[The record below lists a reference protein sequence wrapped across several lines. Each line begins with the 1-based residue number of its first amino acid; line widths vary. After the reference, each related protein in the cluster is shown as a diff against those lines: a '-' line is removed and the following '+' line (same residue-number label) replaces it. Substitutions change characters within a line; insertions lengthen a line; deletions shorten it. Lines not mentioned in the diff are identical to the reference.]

1 MKQEKKRIFQGTPST
16 LKPWTYEARLRREKA
31 CREKAQ
37 IESVAA
43 KLETFAS
50 ELKADGVRY
59 FIFTDINAN
68 CHIKVDC
75 TNEQFAEMLTELAS
89 RIQNPFASFLGE
101 QFIAHGLALLKYH
114 NKEAFD
120 IVKRNIAEL

>member
-1 MKQEKKRIFQGTPST
+1 MTQKKKRILQGTTSN
-16 LKPWTYEARLRREKA
+16 LKPGTYEAMLRREKA
-31 CREKAQ
+31 RSEK

-75 TNEQFAEMLTELAS
+75 TNKQFAEMLTELSS
-89 RIQNPFASFLGE
+89 RIQNPFASFIGE
-101 QFIAHGLALLKYH
+101 QFIAHGLALLKEH
-114 NKEAFD
+114 NTEAFD

>member
-1 MKQEKKRIFQGTPST
+1 MKQEKKRILQGTASN
-16 LKPWTYEARLRREKA
+16 LKPWTYEAILRREKA
-31 CREKAQ
+31 RREKAQ

-59 FIFTDINAN
+59 FILTDINAN
-68 CHIKVDC
+68 CHIKIDC
-75 TNEQFAEMLTELAS
+75 TYEQFAEMLTEFTS
-89 RIQNPFASFLGE
+89 RIQGPLASFLGE
-101 QFIAHGLALLKYH
+101 QLIANGLALLKCH

>member
-1 MKQEKKRIFQGTPST
+1 MAMKKETILQSNTSC
-16 LKPWTYEARLRREKA
+16 LKAEIYEAKLRSAKIQRERFLA
-31 CREKAQ
+31 EKVEA
-37 IESVAA
+37 
-43 KLETFAS
+43 FAS

-75 TNEQFAEMLTELAS
+75 TNEQFAGMLTELTS
-89 RIQNPFASFLGE
+89 RVQDPFASFLGE
-101 QFIAHGLALLKYH
+101 QLIVHGLALLKYH

>member
-1 MKQEKKRIFQGTPST
+1 MTHEKKRIFQGTTSY
-16 LKPWTYEARLRREKA
+16 LKPGTYEERLRSARMQKGIILAEKVEA
-31 CREKAQ
+31 
-37 IESVAA
+37 
-43 KLETFAS
+43 FAS

-75 TNEQFAEMLTELAS
+75 TNEQFAGMLTEFTS
-89 RIQNPFASFLGE
+89 RVQDPFASFLGE
-101 QFIAHGLALLKYH
+101 QLIVHGLALLKYH

-120 IVKRNIAEL
+120 IVKRNIASL

>member
-1 MKQEKKRIFQGTPST
+1 MKQKKKRIIQGTTSN
-16 LKPWTYEARLRREKA
+16 LKPGTYEAMLRREKA
-31 CREKAQ
+31 RSEK

-59 FIFTDINAN
+59 FIFTDLNTN

-75 TNEQFAEMLTELAS
+75 TNEQFAGMLTEFAS
-89 RIQNPFASFLGE
+89 RIQNPFASFIGE
-101 QFIAHGLALLKYH
+101 QFIAHGLALLKEH

>member
-1 MKQEKKRIFQGTPST
+1 MKQKKKRILQGTTSN
-16 LKPWTYEARLRREKA
+16 LKPGTYEAMLRREKA
-31 CREKAQ
+31 RSEK

-59 FIFTDINAN
+59 FIFTDINAY
-68 CHIKVDC
+68 CQIKVDC
-75 TNEQFAEMLTELAS
+75 TNEQFTEMLTELAS
-89 RIQNPFASFLGE
+89 RLQNPFASFLGE
-101 QFIAHGLALLKYH
+101 KFITHGLALLKIH

-120 IVKRNIAEL
+120 IVKRNIAKL

>member
-1 MKQEKKRIFQGTPST
+1 MKQEKKRIIQGTTSN
-16 LKPWTYEARLRREKA
+16 LKPGTYEAMLRREKA
-31 CREKAQ
+31 RSEK

-59 FIFTDINAN
+59 FIFTDINAY
-68 CHIKVDC
+68 CQIKLDC
-75 TNEQFAEMLTELAS
+75 TNEQFTEMLTELAS
-89 RIQNPFASFLGE
+89 RLQNPFASFLGE
-101 QFIAHGLALLKYH
+101 KFITHGLALLKIH

-120 IVKRNIAEL
+120 IVKRNIAKL

>member
-31 CREKAQ
+31 Q

-50 ELKADGVRY
+50 EPKADGVRY
-59 FIFTDINAN
+59 IILTDINAN
-68 CHIKVDC
+68 CHIKAYC
-75 TNEQFAEMLTELAS
+75 TNEHFTEMLTGLTS
-89 RIQNPFASFLGE
+89 RVQNPFATFLGE
-101 QFIAHGLALLKYH
+101 QLIVHGLALLEYH

>member
-16 LKPWTYEARLRREKA
+16 LKPWTYEATLRREKA
-31 CREKAQ
+31 RREKV
-37 IESVAA
+37 ESVAA

-50 ELKADGVRY
+50 ELKADSVRY

-75 TNEQFAEMLTELAS
+75 TNEQFVEMLTELTS

-101 QFIAHGLALLKYH
+101 QLIAHGLALLKYH

-120 IVKRNIAEL
+120 IVKRKIAEL

>member
-1 MKQEKKRIFQGTPST
+1 MTQEKKRIFQGTTST

-31 CREKAQ
+31 H

-50 ELKADGVRY
+50 ELKAEGVSS
-59 FIFTDINAN
+59 FIFTDISNN
-68 CHIKVDC
+68 CKIKVDC
-75 TNEQFAEMLTELAS
+75 TDEQFDDMLAEFSSRLHNPLAS
-89 RIQNPFASFLGE
+89 LLGQ
-101 QFIAHGLALLKYH
+101 QFVTHGLALLKYH

>member
-1 MKQEKKRIFQGTPST
+1 MKQEKKRNFQGTTST
-16 LKPWTYEARLRREKA
+16 LKPWTYEATLRREKA
-31 CREKAQ
+31 RREKAQ

-50 ELKADGVRY
+50 ELEADGVRY

-68 CHIKVDC
+68 CHIEVDC
-75 TNEQFAEMLTELAS
+75 TNEQFVEMLTEFTS

-101 QFIAHGLALLKYH
+101 QLIAHGLALLKYH

-120 IVKRNIAEL
+120 IVKRKIAEL

>member
-1 MKQEKKRIFQGTPST
+1 MTQKKKRILQGTTSN
-16 LKPWTYEARLRREKA
+16 LKPGTYEAMLRREKA
-31 CREKAQ
+31 RSEN

-59 FIFTDINAN
+59 FIFTNINAN

-75 TNEQFAEMLTELAS
+75 TNEQFVEMLTELTS

-101 QFIAHGLALLKYH
+101 QLIAHGLALLKCH

>member
-1 MKQEKKRIFQGTPST
+1 MTQKKKRILQGTTSN
-16 LKPWTYEARLRREKA
+16 LKPGTYEAMLRREKA
-31 CREKAQ
+31 RSEN

>member
-1 MKQEKKRIFQGTPST
+1 MTQKKKRILQGTTSN
-16 LKPWTYEARLRREKA
+16 LKPGTYEAMLRREKA
-31 CREKAQ
+31 RSEK

-59 FIFTDINAN
+59 FIFTDINAY
-68 CHIKVDC
+68 CQIKVDC
-75 TNEQFAEMLTELAS
+75 TNEQFTEMLTELAS
-89 RIQNPFASFLGE
+89 RLQNPFASFLGE
-101 QFIAHGLALLKYH
+101 KFITHGLALLKIH

-120 IVKRNIAEL
+120 IVKRKIAEL

>member
-1 MKQEKKRIFQGTPST
+1 MTKEKKRIFQGATSN
-16 LKPWTYEARLRREKA
+16 LKPGTYKERLRSARMQKGIILAEKVEA
-31 CREKAQ
+31 
-37 IESVAA
+37 
-43 KLETFAS
+43 FAS
-50 ELKADGVRY
+50 ELQEDGVRY

-75 TNEQFAEMLTELAS
+75 TDEQFAGMLTELTS
-89 RIQNPFASFLGE
+89 RLKNPSASFLGE
-101 QFIAHGLALLKYH
+101 QLIIHGLALLKRH

>member
-1 MKQEKKRIFQGTPST
+1 MKQKKKIILQGTTSN
-16 LKPWTYEARLRREKA
+16 LKPGTYEAMLRREKA
-31 CREKAQ
+31 RSEK

-59 FIFTDINAN
+59 FIFTDINAY
-68 CHIKVDC
+68 CQIKVDC
-75 TNEQFAEMLTELAS
+75 TNEQFTEMLTELAS
-89 RIQNPFASFLGE
+89 RIQNPFASFIGE
-101 QFIAHGLALLKYH
+101 KFITHGLALLKIH

-120 IVKRNIAEL
+120 IVKRNIAKL

>member
-31 CREKAQ
+31 RREKAQ

-59 FIFTDINAN
+59 FIFTNINAN

-75 TNEQFAEMLTELAS
+75 TNEQFVEMLTELTS

-101 QFIAHGLALLKYH
+101 QLIAHGLALLKYH

-120 IVKRNIAEL
+120 IVKRKIAEL

>member
-1 MKQEKKRIFQGTPST
+1 MTQKKKRILQGTTSN
-16 LKPWTYEARLRREKA
+16 LKPGTYEAMLRREKA
-31 CREKAQ
+31 RSEK

-59 FIFTDINAN
+59 FIFTDINAY
-68 CHIKVDC
+68 CQIKVDC
-75 TNEQFAEMLTELAS
+75 TNEQFTEMLTELAS
-89 RIQNPFASFLGE
+89 RLQNPFASFLGE
-101 QFIAHGLALLKYH
+101 KFITHGLALLKIH

>member
-1 MKQEKKRIFQGTPST
+1 MTQKKKRILQGTTSN
-16 LKPWTYEARLRREKA
+16 LKPGTYEAMLRREKA
-31 CREKAQ
+31 RSEK

-59 FIFTDINAN
+59 FIFTNINAN

>member
-1 MKQEKKRIFQGTPST
+1 MKQEKKRILQGTTSN
-16 LKPWTYEARLRREKA
+16 LKPGTYEAMLRREKA
-31 CREKAQ
+31 RSEK

-120 IVKRNIAEL
+120 ILKRNIAEL

>member
-1 MKQEKKRIFQGTPST
+1 MTQKKKRILQGTTSN
-16 LKPWTYEARLRREKA
+16 LKPGTYEAMLRREKA
-31 CREKAQ
+31 RSEK

-59 FIFTDINAN
+59 FIFTDINAY
-68 CHIKVDC
+68 CQIKVDC
-75 TNEQFAEMLTELAS
+75 TNEQFTEMLTELAS
-89 RIQNPFASFLGE
+89 RLQNPFASFLGE
-101 QFIAHGLALLKYH
+101 KFITHGLALLKIH

-120 IVKRNIAEL
+120 IVKRNIAEF

>member
-1 MKQEKKRIFQGTPST
+1 MTQKKKRILQGTTSN
-16 LKPWTYEARLRREKA
+16 LKPGTYEAMLRREKA
-31 CREKAQ
+31 RSEK

-59 FIFTDINAN
+59 FIFTDINAY
-68 CHIKVDC
+68 CQIKVDC
-75 TNEQFAEMLTELAS
+75 TNEQFTEMLTELAS

-101 QFIAHGLALLKYH
+101 KFITHGLALLKIH

-120 IVKRNIAEL
+120 IVKRNIAKL

>member
-1 MKQEKKRIFQGTPST
+1 MKQEKKRIIQGTTSN
-16 LKPWTYEARLRREKA
+16 LKPGTYEAMLRRAKARSEK
-31 CREKAQ
+31 

-59 FIFTDINAN
+59 FIFTDINAY
-68 CHIKVDC
+68 CQIKVDC
-75 TNEQFAEMLTELAS
+75 TNKQFIEMLTELAS
-89 RIQNPFASFLGE
+89 RLQNPFASFLGE
-101 QFIAHGLALLKYH
+101 KFITHGLTLLKIH

>member
-1 MKQEKKRIFQGTPST
+1 MKQEKKRILQGTASN

-31 CREKAQ
+31 R

-50 ELKADGVRY
+50 ELKAEGASF
-59 FIFTDINAN
+59 FIFTDISNH
-68 CHIKVDC
+68 CKIKVDC
-75 TNEQFAEMLTELAS
+75 TDEQFDDMLAEFSSRLHNPLAS
-89 RIQNPFASFLGE
+89 LLGR
-101 QFIAHGLALLKYH
+101 QFVAHGLALLKYH
-114 NKEAFD
+114 NKEDFD

>member
-1 MKQEKKRIFQGTPST
+1 MTQEKKRIFQGTTSN
-16 LKPWTYEARLRREKA
+16 LKPGTYEERLRSAILAEKVEA
-31 CREKAQ
+31 
-37 IESVAA
+37 
-43 KLETFAS
+43 FAS

-75 TNEQFAEMLTELAS
+75 TNKQFAGMLTELTS
-89 RIQNPFASFLGE
+89 SVQDPFASFLGE
-101 QFIAHGLALLKYH
+101 QLIAHGLALLKYH
-114 NKEAFD
+114 NKEAFY

>member
-31 CREKAQ
+31 RREKVQ

-43 KLETFAS
+43 KLVTFAS

-68 CHIKVDC
+68 CHIKINC
-75 TNEQFAEMLTELAS
+75 TNEQFAEMLTELSS

-101 QFIAHGLALLKYH
+101 KFIAHGLTLLKIH

-120 IVKRNIAEL
+120 IVKRNIAKL

>member
-1 MKQEKKRIFQGTPST
+1 MTQKKKRILQGTTSN
-16 LKPWTYEARLRREKA
+16 LKPGTYEAMLRREKA
-31 CREKAQ
+31 RSEK

-59 FIFTDINAN
+59 FIFTNINAN

-75 TNEQFAEMLTELAS
+75 TNEQFVEMLTELTS

-101 QFIAHGLALLKYH
+101 QLIAHGLALLKCH

-120 IVKRNIAEL
+120 IVKRNIAKL

>member
-1 MKQEKKRIFQGTPST
+1 MTQKKKRIIQGTPST

-31 CREKAQ
+31 RREKAQ

-75 TNEQFAEMLTELAS
+75 TNEQFAGMLTELSS

-101 QFIAHGLALLKYH
+101 KLIAHGLALLKIH